1 MEEFLRYVICNLVEF
16 PDEVV
21 FTKTETPER
30 TIFHVAMRKTDLP
43 KIIGKG
49 GTTIQSLRT
58 LLSAAAHKRGTKAA
72 LEIIE

>member
-1 MEEFLRYVICNLVEF
+1 MEEFLRYVICNIVEF

-21 FTKTETPER
+21 FTKTESPER